1 MPLIS
6 RAHVRLSRLRF
17 PFAVRVQAER
27 GSACLRDANGRREVR
42 PGDPFVVPAFAHF
55 GCEIPGTVW
64 QPCAISFKA
73 VPDAGCPRMVAI
85 QHDKPWARALATL
98 VFEHPAQAWKA
109 ALLSECWQACPRQV
123 RARLFAEGEALHAL
137 VREQRAAWALYQLA
151 QMRCSA
157 DAEAEAEVD
166 AEALHAVARRAG
178 LRNVRTLNDTCAS
191 LFGVELSALLAGNA
205 DSSGGAVHGSAT
217 TLERWAQP
225 LAMAL

>member
-17 PFAVRVQAER
+17 PFAVRVQAEL

-64 QPCAISFKA
+64 QPCGITFKA
-73 VPDAGCPRMVAI
+73 VPDAGCPRMAAI

-98 VFEHPAQAWKA
+98 VFEHPAQAWNA
-109 ALLSECWQACPRQV
+109 ALLSNCWQACPRQV

-137 VREQRAAWALYQLA
+137 VREQRAAWALYRFA
-151 QMRCSA
+151 HTCGN
-157 DAEAEAEVD
+157 DAPE
-166 AEALHAVARRAG
+166 AEALHALARRAG
-178 LRNVRTLNDTCAS
+178 LRNVRTLNETCAS
-191 LFGVELSALLAGNA
+191 LFGVELGALLAGNA
-205 DSSGGAVHGSAT
+205 ELAGGAAHGSAT
-217 TLERWAQP
+217 PLERWAQP

>member
-17 PFAVRVQAER
+17 PFAVRVQAEL

-64 QPCAISFKA
+64 QPCVITFKA
-73 VPDAGCPRMVAI
+73 VPDAGCPRMAAI

-98 VFEHPAQAWKA
+98 LFEHPAQAWNA
-109 ALLSECWQACPRQV
+109 ALLSNCWQACPRQV

-137 VREQRAAWALYQLA
+137 VREQRAAWALYRLA
-151 QMRCSA
+151 HTCGN
-157 DAEAEAEVD
+157 DEPE
-166 AEALHAVARRAG
+166 AEALHALARRAG
-178 LRNVRTLNDTCAS
+178 LRNVRTLNETCAS
-191 LFGVELSALLAGNA
+191 LFGVELGVLVASNA
-205 DSSGGAVHGSAT
+205 DALSGALHGSGPA
-217 TLERWAQP
+217 LAHWAQP
-225 LAMAL
+225 LAPAV

>member
-17 PFAVRVQAER
+17 PFAVRVQAEL

-73 VPDAGCPRMVAI
+73 VPDAGCPRMAAI

-109 ALLSECWQACPRQV
+109 DLLSECWQACPRQV

-151 QMRCSA
+151 LMCGN
-157 DAEAEAEVD
+157 AEPEGE

-178 LRNVRTLNDTCAS
+178 LRNVRTLNETCAS
-191 LFGVELSALLAGNA
+191 LFGVELGALLARNA
-205 DSSGGAVHGSAT
+205 DSACGAVHGSAAP
-217 TLERWAQP
+217 LERWAQP
-225 LAMAL
+225 LAMAV

>member
-73 VPDAGCPRMVAI
+73 MPDAGCPRMAAI
-85 QHDKPWARALATL
+85 QHDKPWARAAATL

-151 QMRCSA
+151 QMCGSA
-157 DAEAEAEVD
+157 E
-166 AEALHAVARRAG
+166 AEALHALARRAG
-178 LRNVRTLNDTCAS
+178 LRNVRTLDDTCAS

-205 DSSGGAVHGSAT
+205 DSAGGAAHGNAA

-225 LAMAL
+225 LAMAV

>member
-17 PFAVRVQAER
+17 PFAVRVQAEL

-55 GCEIPGTVW
+55 GCEIPGTAW
-64 QPCAISFKA
+64 LPCAITFKA
-73 VPDAGCPRMVAI
+73 VPDAGCPRMAAI

-98 VFEHPAQAWKA
+98 VFEHPAQAWNA
-109 ALLSECWQACPRQV
+109 ALLSNCWQACPRQV

-137 VREQRAAWALYQLA
+137 VREQRAAWALYRLA
-151 QMRCSA
+151 HTCGN
-157 DAEAEAEVD
+157 DEPE
-166 AEALHAVARRAG
+166 AEALHALARRAG
-178 LRNVRTLNDTCAS
+178 LRNVRTLNETCAS
-191 LFGVELSALLAGNA
+191 LFGVELGALVTSNADAVSGALHGNA
-205 DSSGGAVHGSAT
+205 PVLAH
-217 TLERWAQP
+217 WAQP

>member
-64 QPCAISFKA
+64 QPCSISFKA
-73 VPDAGCPRMVAI
+73 VPDAGCPRMAAI
-85 QHDKPWARALATL
+85 QHDKPWARAAATL

-151 QMRCSA
+151 QMCGSA
-157 DAEAEAEVD
+157 EPDGEAPH
-166 AEALHAVARRAG
+166 ALARRAG
-178 LRNVRTLNDTCAS
+178 MRNVRTLNDTCAS

-205 DSSGGAVHGSAT
+205 DSAGGAAHGNAA

-225 LAMAL
+225 LAMAV

>member
-17 PFAVRVQAER
+17 PFAVRVQAEL

-64 QPCAISFKA
+64 QPCAITFHA
-73 VPDAGCPRMVAI
+73 VPDAGCPRMAAI

-98 VFEHPAQAWKA
+98 VFEHPAQAWNA
-109 ALLSECWQACPRQV
+109 ALLSHCWQTCPRQV

-137 VREQRAAWALYQLA
+137 VREQRAAWALYRLA
-151 QMRCSA
+151 HTCGN
-157 DAEAEAEVD
+157 DAPE
-166 AEALHAVARRAG
+166 AEALHALARRAG
-178 LRNVRTLNDTCAS
+178 LRNVRTLNETCAS
-191 LFGVELSALLAGNA
+191 LFGVELGALVTSNADAVSGALHGNA
-205 DSSGGAVHGSAT
+205 PVLAH
-217 TLERWAQP
+217 WAQP

>member
-17 PFAVRVQAER
+17 PFAVRVQAEL
-27 GSACLRDANGRREVR
+27 GSACLRDANGRREVH

-64 QPCAISFKA
+64 QPCGITFKA
-73 VPDAGCPRMVAI
+73 VPDAGCPRMAAI

-98 VFEHPAQAWKA
+98 VFEHPAQAWNA
-109 ALLSECWQACPRQV
+109 ALLSNCWQTCPRQV

-137 VREQRAAWALYQLA
+137 VREQRAAWALYRLA
-151 QMRCSA
+151 HTCGN
-157 DAEAEAEVD
+157 DEPE
-166 AEALHAVARRAG
+166 AEALHALARRAG
-178 LRNVRTLNDTCAS
+178 LRNVRTLNETCAS
-191 LFGVELSALLAGNA
+191 LFGVELGALVTSNADAVSGALHGNA
-205 DSSGGAVHGSAT
+205 PVLAH
-217 TLERWAQP
+217 WAQP

>member
-64 QPCAISFKA
+64 QPCSISFKA
-73 VPDAGCPRMVAI
+73 VPDAGCPRMAAI
-85 QHDKPWARALATL
+85 QHDKPWARAAATL

-151 QMRCSA
+151 QMCGSA
-157 DAEAEAEVD
+157 EPD
-166 AEALHAVARRAG
+166 AEALHALARRAG
-178 LRNVRTLNDTCAS
+178 LRNVRTLDDTCAS

-205 DSSGGAVHGSAT
+205 DSAGGAAHGNAA

-225 LAMAL
+225 LAMAV

>member
-73 VPDAGCPRMVAI
+73 MPDAGCPRMAAI
-85 QHDKPWARALATL
+85 QHDKPWARAAATL

-151 QMRCSA
+151 QMCGSA
-157 DAEAEAEVD
+157 EPDAEAEAK
-166 AEALHAVARRAG
+166 ALHALARRAG
-178 LRNVRTLNDTCAS
+178 MRNVRTLDDTCAS

-205 DSSGGAVHGSAT
+205 DSAGGAAHGNAA

-225 LAMAL
+225 LAMAV

>member
-1 MPLIS
+1 MSVS
-6 RAHVRLSRLRF
+6 RACAFRLRC
-17 PFAVRVQAER
+17 
-27 GSACLRDANGRREVR
+27 ACLRDANGRREVR

-73 VPDAGCPRMVAI
+73 VPDAGCPRMAAI
-85 QHDKPWARALATL
+85 QHDKPWARAAATL

-157 DAEAEAEVD
+157 DAEAEAE
-166 AEALHAVARRAG
+166 ALHAVARRAG
-178 LRNVRTLNDTCAS
+178 LRNVRTLNETCAS

-205 DSSGGAVHGSAT
+205 DSSGGAVHGSAAM
-217 TLERWAQP
+217 LERWAQP
-225 LAMAL
+225 LAMAV

>member
-73 VPDAGCPRMVAI
+73 VPDAGCPRMAAI
-85 QHDKPWARALATL
+85 QHDKPWARAAATL

-151 QMRCSA
+151 QMCGSA
-157 DAEAEAEVD
+157 DPNVEAE

-178 LRNVRTLNDTCAS
+178 LRNVRTLNETCAS

-205 DSSGGAVHGSAT
+205 DSSGGAVHGSAAM
-217 TLERWAQP
+217 LERWAQP

>member
-17 PFAVRVQAER
+17 PFAVRVQAEL

-64 QPCAISFKA
+64 QPCAITFHA
-73 VPDAGCPRMVAI
+73 VPDAGCPRMAAI

-98 VFEHPAQAWKA
+98 VFEHPAQAWNA
-109 ALLSECWQACPRQV
+109 ALLSNCWQACPRQV

-137 VREQRAAWALYQLA
+137 VREQRAAWALYRLA
-151 QMRCSA
+151 NTCGN
-157 DAEAEAEVD
+157 DEPE
-166 AEALHAVARRAG
+166 AEALHALARRAG
-178 LRNVRTLNDTCAS
+178 LRNLRTLNETCAS
-191 LFGVELSALLAGNA
+191 LFGVELGALLAGNA
-205 DSSGGAVHGSAT
+205 ELAGGAAHGSAAP
-217 TLERWAQP
+217 LERWAQP

>member
-73 VPDAGCPRMVAI
+73 VPDAGCPRMAAI
-85 QHDKPWARALATL
+85 QHDKPWARAAATL

-151 QMRCSA
+151 QMCGSA
-157 DAEAEAEVD
+157 DPNVEAE

-191 LFGVELSALLAGNA
+191 LFGVELSALLPGNA
-205 DSSGGAVHGSAT
+205 DSSGGAVHGSAA